1 MVSHSFNGSLA
12 KGNSRLMLASED
24 TLSCQQ
30 HSVKKM
36 KVLLCIRI
44 NMLLVAV
51 YFWIQQILINVSPQ
65 PLVPITTSVEGHPS
79 LIQKKKKRP
88 WKVNEV
94 LVHGGEKN
102 ILIQLVLSM
111 PGLWWERCYT
121 IERLTDGVTDRVL
134 TVAHGHGKPSKC
146 SVAVLFPLM
155 LFY

>member
-1 MVSHSFNGSLA
+1 
-12 KGNSRLMLASED
+12 MLASED

-79 LIQKKKKRP
+79 LIQKKKKKALKSEWGFGTWWGKEHFDPASALYARVVMGEMLHYWKTYRWRYRQSFDCCP
-88 WKVNEV
+88 WSRKTFKVFSCSIISLNAI
-94 LVHGGEKN
+94 LLIGPLGE
-102 ILIQLVLSM
+102 
-111 PGLWWERCYT
+111 
-121 IERLTDGVTDRVL
+121 
-134 TVAHGHGKPSKC
+134 
-146 SVAVLFPLM
+146 
-155 LFY
+155 